1 MILAKVPNFTPEC
14 LWIVGF
20 VYVGHSGATTNYSR
34 REAFASIQQALDRV
48 VPFDNNHPVLI
59 FGDWNTDPQRLQRIV
74 HSWGHGLTVMQ
85 FSGSQIT
92 RLSTVHGRRHSS
104 IDHFVCNAPAR
115 ALLTSPRVDRQTA
128 VADHFVICTSIRAET
143 QGQPPVPRAPIISR
157 HHCLKATDRIATS
170 NYWDVLVDGATDDT
184 DTDTDIHQLTS
195 QFLESANAVAD
206 NLSLRLSPPA
216 TRSNRRLLSGATKRA
231 ILASNTARQAF
242 IAAATHTNPDP
253 VQCNTLR
260 DEWSRLKAAATQ
272 LERADGRKQ
281 WVKHADDLD
290 RAVSDGR
297 TDLVFAAARAMSGNS
312 SRSAAV
318 TPLYN
323 SNGIVQYDPTSILRV
338 MQCHYG
344 SLAADTTGHSLDLQY
359 WHDRQPIQV
368 SRDTPL
374 IRNSDILDQD
384 FSWNQIAATLL
395 QMSPR
400 KAPGDDGITTAFYQ
414 AALYMPA
421 NTQEGVPPTPF
432 ARALLRVCGQVFAS
446 ATIPRAWLCASI
458 VSIDKKDGDPLNPGD
473 KRGIALINVGLKL
486 VCKVLQMRIER
497 FVETNNLL
505 SYEQAGFRKRKEC
518 VGQVVSL
525 VDIIQRRQNAGLNTH
540 VLFIDIRKAFDTVPV
555 GALLW
560 KLQNMGFPRRTL
572 AFLKALY
579 TSSSA
584 RARAGSLLSD
594 PFPVQRGVRQGCPL
608 SGLLFNLFINDILDG
623 VAPITVPGLPRD
635 TNPIR
640 GLMYAD
646 DVAVFADSEQSL
658 LAASTAVERWAN
670 QWEMQFGVAK
680 CGIISFTGHL
690 APRLDN
696 PLDIRLHGQLVSRV
710 ESYKYLGVLIDS
722 KLDHSAWLKQK
733 RSALEHTI
741 SALHPVL
748 ANHQLTVN
756 YRSRIF
762 SAVVMGKAYYGLE
775 LVGGNKS
782 HLAPLQTTINKGI
795 RLFTGARLSTAIGP
809 LLVETGIGSLLTR
822 SLVSRGQLVRSQR
835 WFWSRRTKQLYRNR
849 YWLTPQVR
857 PKTVKQRHSF
867 ALMETLQTCGDSASL
882 QKYVTRQLLDTS
894 GFFKDP
900 SFDQSRAHGTRYLML
915 ARMDALWT
923 ARKAIQIGIL
933 VDTHP
938 FSVDHCILCDQQLL
952 STSIAHLVVEC
963 KQVTGHRIQSGL
975 VPAIQKSR
983 LRLLGRALDPGVENV
998 YTWLRG
1004 GVLNGEAD
1012 LDQRWLDGTVEHE
1025 SMGTRHDNR
1034 ALAARL
1040 ADFLQFIQ
1048 KKTTNYSRREA
1059 FASIRQ
1065 ALDRVVPFDNNH
1077 PVLIFGDW
1085 NTDPQRLQRIVHSW
1099 GHGLTV
1105 MQFSGSQITRLS
1117 TVHGRRHSS
1126 IDHFVCNAPARALLT
1141 SPPTDRI
1148 ATSNYWDVLAD
1159 GATDDT
1165 DTDTNIHQLTS
1176 QFLESANAVADNLSL
1191 RLSPPATRFNRRLLS
1206 GATKRAILASNTARQ
1221 AFIAVATHTNP
1232 DPVHCSTL
1240 RDEWSRLKA
1249 TATQLERVDGRKQW
1263 VKHADNLDRA
1273 VSDGRTD
1280 LVFAAARAMSGNSS
1294 RSAAVTPLYTSDGI
1308 VQYDPT
1314 SILRVMQGHYGS
1326 LAADTTGHSLDLQYW
1341 HDRQPIQASPNTP
1354 TIRNSEILDQDFSWN
1369 QIAAALLQMSP
1380 RKAPGDDGIT
1390 TAFYQ
1395 AALYMPANTQEG
1407 VPPTPF
1413 ARALLRVCG
1422 QVFAS
1427 ATIPRAWLCASIVS
1441 IDKKDGDPLN
1451 PGDKRGI
1458 ALINVGLKLV
1468 CKVLQMRI
1476 ERFVETKN
1484 LLSYEQAGFRKRKE
1498 CVGQVV
1504 SLVDIIQRRQNA
1516 GLNTH
1521 VLFIDI
1527 RKAFDTVPVGALLWK
1542 LQNMGFPRRT
1552 LAFLKALYTS
1562 SSARARAGSLLSD
1575 PFPVQ
1580 RGVRQGCPLSGLLF
1594 NLFINDIL
1602 DGVAP
1607 ITVPGLPRD
1616 TNPIRGLMYADDVAV
1631 FADSEQSLLAAST
1644 AVEQWANQWE
1654 MQFGVAKCGIISFT
1668 GHLAPRLDNP
1678 LDIRLH
1684 GQLVSR
1690 VESYKYLGVLIDSKL
1705 DHSAWLKQKRS
1716 ALEHTISA
1724 LHPVLANHQLT
1735 VNYRSRIFSAVV
1747 MGKAYYGLEL
1757 VGGNKSHLAPLQT
1770 TINKGIRLFTG
1781 ARLSTAIGP
1790 LLVETGID
1798 SLLTRSLVSRVRLLE
1813 RSVTKRTPINAIC
1826 SGTDN
1831 DVFTLNVQGQLVRSQ
1846 RWFLVS
1852 SDQTAVQEQI
1862 LADTTSQTK
1871 DSQATTLVCIDG
1883 NSTNM
1888 WGLCIAPKLIHC
1900 ILCNR
1905 QLLSTSIAHLV
1916 VECEQVTG
1924 HRIQSGLVPAIQK
1937 SRLRLL
1943 GRALDP
1949 GVENVY
1955 TWLRGEVLNG
1965 EADLDQRWLDGTVEH
1980 ESMGTRHDN
1989 RALAARLADFLQ
2001 VAYRQY
2007 QSILWKY
2014 HRDRLVE
2021 VG

>member
-1 MILAKVPNFTPEC
+1 MANSDISVSSVDHRQEPSPSTTFSIYGLAAVSISYLRSILAPILGHQMEHVSKIDRRTTKHGARFRITVPEDRQRNIIQRLERQSKQTHRRIRQNYRRRRPDQPRPTAPPLPLSRQILAVNVANISNKRPAIRHIVRNTRLWAISETCITSSKFRFTVPGFDVIQHPATGPGRRGIALGIPSCFGGHEHGSAVGTMILAKVPNFTPEC
-14 LWIVGF
+14 LWIVGS

-34 REAFASIQQALDRV
+34 REAFASIRQALDRV

-128 VADHFVICTSIRAET
+128 VADHFVIRTSIRAEA
-143 QGQPPVPRAPIISR
+143 QGQPPVPRAPTISR
-157 HHCLKATDRIATS
+157 HHCLEATDRIATS
-170 NYWDVLVDGATDDT
+170 NYWDVLADGASDDT
-184 DTDTDIHQLTS
+184 DTDTDIHQLTF

-242 IAAATHTNPDP
+242 IAAATTNRNPDP

-281 WVKHADDLD
+281 WVKHADNLD

-297 TDLVFAAARAMSGNS
+297 TDLVFSAARAMSGNS
-312 SRSAAV
+312 FRSAAV

-323 SNGIVQYDPTSILRV
+323 FRWHT
-338 MQCHYG
+338 
-344 SLAADTTGHSLDLQY
+344 DTTGHSLDLQY

-368 SRDTPL
+368 SRDTPP
-374 IRNSDILDQD
+374 IRNSDILDHD
-384 FSWNQIAATLL
+384 FSWNQIAAALL

-505 SYEQAGFRKRKEC
+505 SYEQAGFRKREEC

-584 RARAGSLLSD
+584 RARAGSLLSN

-608 SGLLFNLFINDILDG
+608 SGLLFNLFINNILDG
-623 VAPITVPGLPRD
+623 VAPITVPGLSRD

-658 LAASTAVERWAN
+658 LAASTAIEQWAN
-670 QWEMQFGVAK
+670 RWEMQFGVAK

-722 KLDHSAWLKQK
+722 NLDHSAWLKKK

-809 LLVETGIGSLLTR
+809 LLVENWNWVTSHSLIGFTNNDVFTLN
-822 SLVSRGQLVRSQR
+822 VQGQLVRSQR

-867 ALMETLQTCGDSASL
+867 ALMETLRTCGDSASL

-938 FSVDHCILCDQQLL
+938 FSVDRCILCDQQLL

-963 KQVTGHRIQSGL
+963 EQVTGHRIQSGL

-1040 ADFLQFIQ
+1040 ADFLQ
-1048 KKTTNYSRREA
+1048 
-1059 FASIRQ
+1059 
-1065 ALDRVVPFDNNH
+1065 
-1077 PVLIFGDW
+1077 
-1085 NTDPQRLQRIVHSW
+1085 
-1099 GHGLTV
+1099 
-1105 MQFSGSQITRLS
+1105 
-1117 TVHGRRHSS
+1117 
-1126 IDHFVCNAPARALLT
+1126 
-1141 SPPTDRI
+1141 
-1148 ATSNYWDVLAD
+1148 
-1159 GATDDT
+1159 
-1165 DTDTNIHQLTS
+1165 
-1176 QFLESANAVADNLSL
+1176 
-1191 RLSPPATRFNRRLLS
+1191 
-1206 GATKRAILASNTARQ
+1206 
-1221 AFIAVATHTNP
+1221 
-1232 DPVHCSTL
+1232 
-1240 RDEWSRLKA
+1240 
-1249 TATQLERVDGRKQW
+1249 
-1263 VKHADNLDRA
+1263 
-1273 VSDGRTD
+1273 
-1280 LVFAAARAMSGNSS
+1280 
-1294 RSAAVTPLYTSDGI
+1294 
-1308 VQYDPT
+1308 
-1314 SILRVMQGHYGS
+1314 
-1326 LAADTTGHSLDLQYW
+1326 
-1341 HDRQPIQASPNTP
+1341 
-1354 TIRNSEILDQDFSWN
+1354 
-1369 QIAAALLQMSP
+1369 
-1380 RKAPGDDGIT
+1380 
-1390 TAFYQ
+1390 
-1395 AALYMPANTQEG
+1395 
-1407 VPPTPF
+1407 
-1413 ARALLRVCG
+1413 
-1422 QVFAS
+1422 
-1427 ATIPRAWLCASIVS
+1427 
-1441 IDKKDGDPLN
+1441 
-1451 PGDKRGI
+1451 
-1458 ALINVGLKLV
+1458 
-1468 CKVLQMRI
+1468 
-1476 ERFVETKN
+1476 
-1484 LLSYEQAGFRKRKE
+1484 
-1498 CVGQVV
+1498 
-1504 SLVDIIQRRQNA
+1504 
-1516 GLNTH
+1516 
-1521 VLFIDI
+1521 
-1527 RKAFDTVPVGALLWK
+1527 
-1542 LQNMGFPRRT
+1542 
-1552 LAFLKALYTS
+1552 
-1562 SSARARAGSLLSD
+1562 
-1575 PFPVQ
+1575 
-1580 RGVRQGCPLSGLLF
+1580 
-1594 NLFINDIL
+1594 
-1602 DGVAP
+1602 
-1607 ITVPGLPRD
+1607 
-1616 TNPIRGLMYADDVAV
+1616 
-1631 FADSEQSLLAAST
+1631 
-1644 AVEQWANQWE
+1644 
-1654 MQFGVAKCGIISFT
+1654 
-1668 GHLAPRLDNP
+1668 
-1678 LDIRLH
+1678 
-1684 GQLVSR
+1684 
-1690 VESYKYLGVLIDSKL
+1690 
-1705 DHSAWLKQKRS
+1705 
-1716 ALEHTISA
+1716 
-1724 LHPVLANHQLT
+1724 
-1735 VNYRSRIFSAVV
+1735 
-1747 MGKAYYGLEL
+1747 
-1757 VGGNKSHLAPLQT
+1757 
-1770 TINKGIRLFTG
+1770 
-1781 ARLSTAIGP
+1781 
-1790 LLVETGID
+1790 
-1798 SLLTRSLVSRVRLLE
+1798 
-1813 RSVTKRTPINAIC
+1813 
-1826 SGTDN
+1826 
-1831 DVFTLNVQGQLVRSQ
+1831 
-1846 RWFLVS
+1846 
-1852 SDQTAVQEQI
+1852 
-1862 LADTTSQTK
+1862 
-1871 DSQATTLVCIDG
+1871 
-1883 NSTNM
+1883 
-1888 WGLCIAPKLIHC
+1888 
-1900 ILCNR
+1900 
-1905 QLLSTSIAHLV
+1905 
-1916 VECEQVTG
+1916 
-1924 HRIQSGLVPAIQK
+1924 
-1937 SRLRLL
+1937 
-1943 GRALDP
+1943 
-1949 GVENVY
+1949 
-1955 TWLRGEVLNG
+1955 
-1965 EADLDQRWLDGTVEH
+1965 
-1980 ESMGTRHDN
+1980 
-1989 RALAARLADFLQ
+1989 

-2007 QSILWKY
+2007 QSTLWKY

>member
-1 MILAKVPNFTPEC
+1 MANSDISVSSVDHRQEPSPSTTFSIYGLAAVSITYLRSILAPILGHQMEHVSKIDRRTTKHGARFRITVPEDRQHNIIQRLERQSKQTHWRIRQNYRHRRPDQPRPTAPPPPLSRQILAVNVANISNKRPAIRHIVRNTRLWAISETCITSSKFRFTVP
-14 LWIVGF
+14 GF
-20 VYVGHSGATTNYSR
+20 DVIQHPATGPGRRGIALGIPSCFGGHEHGHSGATTNYSR
-34 REAFASIQQALDRV
+34 REAFASIRQSLDRV

-59 FGDWNTDPQRLQRIV
+59 FGDWNTNPQRLQRIV

-128 VADHFVICTSIRAET
+128 VADHFVIRTSIRAEA

-157 HHCLKATDRIATS
+157 HHCLEATDRIATS
-170 NYWDVLVDGATDDT
+170 NYWDVLADGASDDT
-184 DTDTDIHQLTS
+184 DTDTDVHQLTY

-206 NLSLRLSPPA
+206 QLSLRLSPPA
-216 TRSNRRLLSGATKRA
+216 TRFNRRLISGTTKRA
-231 ILASNTARQAF
+231 ILTSNTARQAF
-242 IAAATHTNPDP
+242 ISAATNRNPDP

-272 LERADGRKQ
+272 LERVDGRKQ
-281 WVKHADDLD
+281 WVKHADNLD

-323 SNGIVQYDPTSILRV
+323 SDGIVQYDPTSILRV
-338 MQCHYG
+338 MQGHYG

-359 WHDRQPIQV
+359 WHDRQPIQA
-368 SRDTPL
+368 SPNTPP

-384 FSWNQIAATLL
+384 FSWNQIAAALL

-505 SYEQAGFRKRKEC
+505 SYEQAGFRKREEC

-594 PFPVQRGVRQGCPL
+594 SFPVQRGVRQGCPL

-623 VAPITVPGLPRD
+623 VAPITVPGLSRD
-635 TNPIR
+635 TTPIR

-658 LAASTAVERWAN
+658 LAASTAIEQWAN
-670 QWEMQFGVAK
+670 RWEMQFGVAK

-690 APRLDN
+690 APRLDS

-822 SLVSRGQLVRSQR
+822 SLVSRVRLLERSVTKRTPINAICSGTDNDVFTLNVQGQLVRSQR

-867 ALMETLQTCGDSASL
+867 ALMETLRTCGDSASL
-882 QKYVTRQLLDTS
+882 QKYVTRQFLDTS

-938 FSVDHCILCDQQLL
+938 FSVDRCILCDQ
-952 STSIAHLVVEC
+952 
-963 KQVTGHRIQSGL
+963 
-975 VPAIQKSR
+975 
-983 LRLLGRALDPGVENV
+983 
-998 YTWLRG
+998 
-1004 GVLNGEAD
+1004 
-1012 LDQRWLDGTVEHE
+1012 
-1025 SMGTRHDNR
+1025 
-1034 ALAARL
+1034 
-1040 ADFLQFIQ
+1040 
-1048 KKTTNYSRREA
+1048 
-1059 FASIRQ
+1059 
-1065 ALDRVVPFDNNH
+1065 
-1077 PVLIFGDW
+1077 
-1085 NTDPQRLQRIVHSW
+1085 
-1099 GHGLTV
+1099 
-1105 MQFSGSQITRLS
+1105 
-1117 TVHGRRHSS
+1117 
-1126 IDHFVCNAPARALLT
+1126 
-1141 SPPTDRI
+1141 
-1148 ATSNYWDVLAD
+1148 
-1159 GATDDT
+1159 
-1165 DTDTNIHQLTS
+1165 
-1176 QFLESANAVADNLSL
+1176 
-1191 RLSPPATRFNRRLLS
+1191 
-1206 GATKRAILASNTARQ
+1206 
-1221 AFIAVATHTNP
+1221 
-1232 DPVHCSTL
+1232 
-1240 RDEWSRLKA
+1240 
-1249 TATQLERVDGRKQW
+1249 
-1263 VKHADNLDRA
+1263 
-1273 VSDGRTD
+1273 
-1280 LVFAAARAMSGNSS
+1280 
-1294 RSAAVTPLYTSDGI
+1294 
-1308 VQYDPT
+1308 
-1314 SILRVMQGHYGS
+1314 
-1326 LAADTTGHSLDLQYW
+1326 
-1341 HDRQPIQASPNTP
+1341 
-1354 TIRNSEILDQDFSWN
+1354 
-1369 QIAAALLQMSP
+1369 
-1380 RKAPGDDGIT
+1380 
-1390 TAFYQ
+1390 
-1395 AALYMPANTQEG
+1395 
-1407 VPPTPF
+1407 
-1413 ARALLRVCG
+1413 
-1422 QVFAS
+1422 
-1427 ATIPRAWLCASIVS
+1427 
-1441 IDKKDGDPLN
+1441 
-1451 PGDKRGI
+1451 
-1458 ALINVGLKLV
+1458 
-1468 CKVLQMRI
+1468 
-1476 ERFVETKN
+1476 
-1484 LLSYEQAGFRKRKE
+1484 
-1498 CVGQVV
+1498 
-1504 SLVDIIQRRQNA
+1504 
-1516 GLNTH
+1516 
-1521 VLFIDI
+1521 
-1527 RKAFDTVPVGALLWK
+1527 
-1542 LQNMGFPRRT
+1542 
-1552 LAFLKALYTS
+1552 
-1562 SSARARAGSLLSD
+1562 
-1575 PFPVQ
+1575 
-1580 RGVRQGCPLSGLLF
+1580 
-1594 NLFINDIL
+1594 
-1602 DGVAP
+1602 
-1607 ITVPGLPRD
+1607 
-1616 TNPIRGLMYADDVAV
+1616 
-1631 FADSEQSLLAAST
+1631 
-1644 AVEQWANQWE
+1644 
-1654 MQFGVAKCGIISFT
+1654 
-1668 GHLAPRLDNP
+1668 
-1678 LDIRLH
+1678 
-1684 GQLVSR
+1684 
-1690 VESYKYLGVLIDSKL
+1690 
-1705 DHSAWLKQKRS
+1705 
-1716 ALEHTISA
+1716 
-1724 LHPVLANHQLT
+1724 
-1735 VNYRSRIFSAVV
+1735 
-1747 MGKAYYGLEL
+1747 
-1757 VGGNKSHLAPLQT
+1757 
-1770 TINKGIRLFTG
+1770 
-1781 ARLSTAIGP
+1781 
-1790 LLVETGID
+1790 
-1798 SLLTRSLVSRVRLLE
+1798 
-1813 RSVTKRTPINAIC
+1813 
-1826 SGTDN
+1826 
-1831 DVFTLNVQGQLVRSQ
+1831 
-1846 RWFLVS
+1846 
-1852 SDQTAVQEQI
+1852 
-1862 LADTTSQTK
+1862 
-1871 DSQATTLVCIDG
+1871 
-1883 NSTNM
+1883 
-1888 WGLCIAPKLIHC
+1888 
-1900 ILCNR
+1900 

-1924 HRIQSGLVPAIQK
+1924 HRIQSGTSTSNSEITTQIAGSRTRSGCGECIYLAPRWSLKWRSRSGPTLV
-1937 SRLRLL
+1937 
-1943 GRALDP
+1943 GRDCGA
-1949 GVENVY
+1949 
-1955 TWLRGEVLNG
+1955 
-1965 EADLDQRWLDGTVEH
+1965 
-1980 ESMGTRHDN
+1980 
-1989 RALAARLADFLQ
+1989 
-2001 VAYRQY
+2001 
-2007 QSILWKY
+2007 
-2014 HRDRLVE
+2014 
-2021 VG
+2021 

>member
-1 MILAKVPNFTPEC
+1 MANSDISVPSVDHRQEPSLSPSTTFSIYGLAAVSITYLRSILAPILGHQMEHVSKIDRRTTKHGARFRITVPEDRQRNIIQRLERQSKQTHWRIRQNYRHRRPDQPRPTAPPPPLSRQILAVNVANISNKSPAIRHIVRNTRLWAISETCITSSKFRFTVPGFDVIQHPATGPGRRGIALGIPSCFGGHEHGSAVGTMILAKVPNFTPEC
-14 LWIVGF
+14 LWIVGS

-34 REAFASIQQALDRV
+34 REAFSSIRQALDRV

-92 RLSTVHGRRHSS
+92 RLSTVRGRRHSS
-104 IDHFVCNAPAR
+104 IDHFVCNASAR

-128 VADHFVICTSIRAET
+128 VADHFVIRTSIRAEA
-143 QGQPPVPRAPIISR
+143 QGQPPAPRAPTISR
-157 HHCLKATDRIATS
+157 HHCLEATDRIATS
-170 NYWDVLVDGATDDT
+170 NYWDVLADGAADNT

-216 TRSNRRLLSGATKRA
+216 TRSNHRLLSGATKRA

-242 IAAATHTNPDP
+242 IAAATHTNLDP
-253 VQCNTLR
+253 VHCNTFR

-272 LERADGRKQ
+272 LKRADGRKQ
-281 WVKHADDLD
+281 WVKHADNLD
-290 RAVSDGR
+290 HAVSDGR

-323 SNGIVQYDPTSILRV
+323 SDGIVQYDPTSILRV
-338 MQCHYG
+338 MQGHYG

-359 WHDRQPIQV
+359 WHDRQPIQI
-368 SRDTPL
+368 SRDTPS

-384 FSWNQIAATLL
+384 FSWNQIAAALL

-458 VSIDKKDGDPLNPGD
+458 VSIDKKDGDPLNPGN

-505 SYEQAGFRKRKEC
+505 SYEQAGFRKREEC

-658 LAASTAVERWAN
+658 LATSTAVEQWAN

-680 CGIISFTGHL
+680 CGIISFTGHLAPRLDNPLEIRLHGQLVSRVESYKYLGVLIDSKLDHSAWLKQKWSALEHTISALHPVLANHQLTVNYRSRIFSAVVMGKAYYGIELVGGNKSHLAPLQTTINKGIRLFTGARLSTAIGPLLVETGIGSLLTRSLVSRVRLLERSVTKRTPINAICSGTDNDVFTLNVQGRLVRSQRWFWSRRTKQLYRNRYWLTPQVRPKTVKQRHSFALMETLQTCGDSASLQKYVTRQLLDTSGFFKDPTRKAIQIGILVDTHPFSVDRCILCEQQLLSTSIAHLVVECEQVTGHRIQSGLVPAIQKSRLRLLGRALDPGVENVYTWLRGGVLNGEADLNQRWLDGTVEHESMGTRHDNRALAARLADFLQCGIISFTGHL

-762 SAVVMGKAYYGLE
+762 SAVVMDKAYYGLE

-822 SLVSRGQLVRSQR
+822 SLVSRVRLLERSVTKKTPINAICSGTDNDVFTLNVQGQLVRSQR

-963 KQVTGHRIQSGL
+963 EQVTGHRIQSGL

-1012 LDQRWLDGTVEHE
+1012 
-1025 SMGTRHDNR
+1025 
-1034 ALAARL
+1034 
-1040 ADFLQFIQ
+1040 
-1048 KKTTNYSRREA
+1048 
-1059 FASIRQ
+1059 
-1065 ALDRVVPFDNNH
+1065 P
-1077 PVLIFGDW
+1077 
-1085 NTDPQRLQRIVHSW
+1085 
-1099 GHGLTV
+1099 
-1105 MQFSGSQITRLS
+1105 
-1117 TVHGRRHSS
+1117 
-1126 IDHFVCNAPARALLT
+1126 
-1141 SPPTDRI
+1141 
-1148 ATSNYWDVLAD
+1148 
-1159 GATDDT
+1159 
-1165 DTDTNIHQLTS
+1165 
-1176 QFLESANAVADNLSL
+1176 
-1191 RLSPPATRFNRRLLS
+1191 
-1206 GATKRAILASNTARQ
+1206 
-1221 AFIAVATHTNP
+1221 
-1232 DPVHCSTL
+1232 
-1240 RDEWSRLKA
+1240 
-1249 TATQLERVDGRKQW
+1249 
-1263 VKHADNLDRA
+1263 
-1273 VSDGRTD
+1273 
-1280 LVFAAARAMSGNSS
+1280 
-1294 RSAAVTPLYTSDGI
+1294 
-1308 VQYDPT
+1308 
-1314 SILRVMQGHYGS
+1314 
-1326 LAADTTGHSLDLQYW
+1326 
-1341 HDRQPIQASPNTP
+1341 
-1354 TIRNSEILDQDFSWN
+1354 
-1369 QIAAALLQMSP
+1369 
-1380 RKAPGDDGIT
+1380 
-1390 TAFYQ
+1390 
-1395 AALYMPANTQEG
+1395 
-1407 VPPTPF
+1407 
-1413 ARALLRVCG
+1413 
-1422 QVFAS
+1422 
-1427 ATIPRAWLCASIVS
+1427 
-1441 IDKKDGDPLN
+1441 
-1451 PGDKRGI
+1451 
-1458 ALINVGLKLV
+1458 
-1468 CKVLQMRI
+1468 
-1476 ERFVETKN
+1476 
-1484 LLSYEQAGFRKRKE
+1484 
-1498 CVGQVV
+1498 
-1504 SLVDIIQRRQNA
+1504 
-1516 GLNTH
+1516 
-1521 VLFIDI
+1521 
-1527 RKAFDTVPVGALLWK
+1527 
-1542 LQNMGFPRRT
+1542 
-1552 LAFLKALYTS
+1552 
-1562 SSARARAGSLLSD
+1562 
-1575 PFPVQ
+1575 
-1580 RGVRQGCPLSGLLF
+1580 
-1594 NLFINDIL
+1594 
-1602 DGVAP
+1602 
-1607 ITVPGLPRD
+1607 
-1616 TNPIRGLMYADDVAV
+1616 
-1631 FADSEQSLLAAST
+1631 
-1644 AVEQWANQWE
+1644 
-1654 MQFGVAKCGIISFT
+1654 
-1668 GHLAPRLDNP
+1668 
-1678 LDIRLH
+1678 
-1684 GQLVSR
+1684 
-1690 VESYKYLGVLIDSKL
+1690 
-1705 DHSAWLKQKRS
+1705 
-1716 ALEHTISA
+1716 
-1724 LHPVLANHQLT
+1724 
-1735 VNYRSRIFSAVV
+1735 
-1747 MGKAYYGLEL
+1747 
-1757 VGGNKSHLAPLQT
+1757 
-1770 TINKGIRLFTG
+1770 
-1781 ARLSTAIGP
+1781 
-1790 LLVETGID
+1790 
-1798 SLLTRSLVSRVRLLE
+1798 
-1813 RSVTKRTPINAIC
+1813 
-1826 SGTDN
+1826 
-1831 DVFTLNVQGQLVRSQ
+1831 
-1846 RWFLVS
+1846 
-1852 SDQTAVQEQI
+1852 
-1862 LADTTSQTK
+1862 
-1871 DSQATTLVCIDG
+1871 
-1883 NSTNM
+1883 
-1888 WGLCIAPKLIHC
+1888 
-1900 ILCNR
+1900 
-1905 QLLSTSIAHLV
+1905 
-1916 VECEQVTG
+1916 
-1924 HRIQSGLVPAIQK
+1924 
-1937 SRLRLL
+1937 
-1943 GRALDP
+1943 
-1949 GVENVY
+1949 
-1955 TWLRGEVLNG
+1955 
-1965 EADLDQRWLDGTVEH
+1965 DQRWLDGTVEH

-2007 QSILWKY
+2007 QSTLWKY
-2014 HRDRLVE
+2014 HRDRIVE

>member
-1 MILAKVPNFTPEC
+1 MANSDISVSSVDHRQEPSTSTTFSIYGLAAVSITYLRSILAPILGHQMEHVSKIDRRTTKHGARFRITVPEDRQRNIIQRLERQSKQTHWRIRQNYRHRRPDQPRPTAPPPPLSRQILAVNVANISNKRPAIRHIVRNTRLWAISETCITSSKFRFTVPGFDVIQHPATGPGRRGIALGIPSCFGGHEHGSAVGTMILAKVPNFTPEC
-14 LWIVGF
+14 LWIVGS

-34 REAFASIQQALDRV
+34 RQAFASIRQALDRV

-74 HSWGHGLTVMQ
+74 HSWGH
-85 FSGSQIT
+85 
-92 RLSTVHGRRHSS
+92 
-104 IDHFVCNAPAR
+104 AR

-128 VADHFVICTSIRAET
+128 VADHFVIRTSIRAEA
-143 QGQPPVPRAPIISR
+143 QGQPPAPRAPTISR
-157 HHCLKATDRIATS
+157 HHCLEATDRIATS
-170 NYWDVLVDGATDDT
+170 NYWDVLADGASDDT
-184 DTDTDIHQLTS
+184 DTDTDIHQLTF

-206 NLSLRLSPPA
+206 QLSLRLSPPA
-216 TRSNRRLLSGATKRA
+216 TRSNRRLLSGTTKRA

-242 IAAATHTNPDP
+242 ISAATNRNPDP

-272 LERADGRKQ
+272 LERVDGRKQ
-281 WVKHADDLD
+281 WAKHADNLD

-323 SNGIVQYDPTSILRV
+323 SDGSSTVRPNIDHA
-338 MQCHYG
+338 CH
-344 SLAADTTGHSLDLQY
+344 A
-359 WHDRQPIQV
+359 
-368 SRDTPL
+368 
-374 IRNSDILDQD
+374 RNSDILDQD
-384 FSWNQIAATLL
+384 FSWNQIAAALL

-505 SYEQAGFRKRKEC
+505 SYEQAGFRKREEC

-584 RARAGSLLSD
+584 RARAGSLLS
-594 PFPVQRGVRQGCPL
+594 G
-608 SGLLFNLFINDILDG
+608 
-623 VAPITVPGLPRD
+623 PIPIPGLSRD
-635 TNPIR
+635 TDPIR

-658 LAASTAVERWAN
+658 LAASTAIEQWAI

-690 APRLDN
+690 VSRLDN

-733 RSALEHTI
+733 RFALEHTI

-822 SLVSRGQLVRSQR
+822 SLVSRVRLLERSVTKKTPINAICSGTDNDVFTLNVQGQLVRSQR

-867 ALMETLQTCGDSASL
+867 ALMETLRTCGDSASL
-882 QKYVTRQLLDTS
+882 QKYVTRQFLDTS
-894 GFFKDP
+894 RFFKDP

-938 FSVDHCILCDQQLL
+938 FSVDHCILCNQQLL

-963 KQVTGHRIQSGL
+963 EQVTGHRIQSGL

-1040 ADFLQFIQ
+1040 ADFLQ
-1048 KKTTNYSRREA
+1048 
-1059 FASIRQ
+1059 
-1065 ALDRVVPFDNNH
+1065 
-1077 PVLIFGDW
+1077 
-1085 NTDPQRLQRIVHSW
+1085 
-1099 GHGLTV
+1099 
-1105 MQFSGSQITRLS
+1105 
-1117 TVHGRRHSS
+1117 
-1126 IDHFVCNAPARALLT
+1126 
-1141 SPPTDRI
+1141 
-1148 ATSNYWDVLAD
+1148 
-1159 GATDDT
+1159 
-1165 DTDTNIHQLTS
+1165 
-1176 QFLESANAVADNLSL
+1176 
-1191 RLSPPATRFNRRLLS
+1191 
-1206 GATKRAILASNTARQ
+1206 
-1221 AFIAVATHTNP
+1221 
-1232 DPVHCSTL
+1232 
-1240 RDEWSRLKA
+1240 
-1249 TATQLERVDGRKQW
+1249 
-1263 VKHADNLDRA
+1263 
-1273 VSDGRTD
+1273 
-1280 LVFAAARAMSGNSS
+1280 
-1294 RSAAVTPLYTSDGI
+1294 
-1308 VQYDPT
+1308 
-1314 SILRVMQGHYGS
+1314 
-1326 LAADTTGHSLDLQYW
+1326 
-1341 HDRQPIQASPNTP
+1341 
-1354 TIRNSEILDQDFSWN
+1354 
-1369 QIAAALLQMSP
+1369 
-1380 RKAPGDDGIT
+1380 
-1390 TAFYQ
+1390 
-1395 AALYMPANTQEG
+1395 
-1407 VPPTPF
+1407 
-1413 ARALLRVCG
+1413 
-1422 QVFAS
+1422 
-1427 ATIPRAWLCASIVS
+1427 
-1441 IDKKDGDPLN
+1441 
-1451 PGDKRGI
+1451 
-1458 ALINVGLKLV
+1458 
-1468 CKVLQMRI
+1468 
-1476 ERFVETKN
+1476 
-1484 LLSYEQAGFRKRKE
+1484 
-1498 CVGQVV
+1498 
-1504 SLVDIIQRRQNA
+1504 
-1516 GLNTH
+1516 
-1521 VLFIDI
+1521 
-1527 RKAFDTVPVGALLWK
+1527 
-1542 LQNMGFPRRT
+1542 
-1552 LAFLKALYTS
+1552 
-1562 SSARARAGSLLSD
+1562 
-1575 PFPVQ
+1575 
-1580 RGVRQGCPLSGLLF
+1580 
-1594 NLFINDIL
+1594 
-1602 DGVAP
+1602 
-1607 ITVPGLPRD
+1607 
-1616 TNPIRGLMYADDVAV
+1616 
-1631 FADSEQSLLAAST
+1631 
-1644 AVEQWANQWE
+1644 
-1654 MQFGVAKCGIISFT
+1654 
-1668 GHLAPRLDNP
+1668 
-1678 LDIRLH
+1678 
-1684 GQLVSR
+1684 
-1690 VESYKYLGVLIDSKL
+1690 
-1705 DHSAWLKQKRS
+1705 
-1716 ALEHTISA
+1716 
-1724 LHPVLANHQLT
+1724 
-1735 VNYRSRIFSAVV
+1735 
-1747 MGKAYYGLEL
+1747 
-1757 VGGNKSHLAPLQT
+1757 
-1770 TINKGIRLFTG
+1770 
-1781 ARLSTAIGP
+1781 
-1790 LLVETGID
+1790 
-1798 SLLTRSLVSRVRLLE
+1798 
-1813 RSVTKRTPINAIC
+1813 
-1826 SGTDN
+1826 
-1831 DVFTLNVQGQLVRSQ
+1831 
-1846 RWFLVS
+1846 
-1852 SDQTAVQEQI
+1852 
-1862 LADTTSQTK
+1862 
-1871 DSQATTLVCIDG
+1871 
-1883 NSTNM
+1883 
-1888 WGLCIAPKLIHC
+1888 
-1900 ILCNR
+1900 
-1905 QLLSTSIAHLV
+1905 
-1916 VECEQVTG
+1916 
-1924 HRIQSGLVPAIQK
+1924 
-1937 SRLRLL
+1937 
-1943 GRALDP
+1943 
-1949 GVENVY
+1949 
-1955 TWLRGEVLNG
+1955 
-1965 EADLDQRWLDGTVEH
+1965 
-1980 ESMGTRHDN
+1980 
-1989 RALAARLADFLQ
+1989 

-2007 QSILWKY
+2007 QSTLWKY

>member
-1 MILAKVPNFTPEC
+1 MANSDISVPSVDHRQEPSTSTTFSIYGLAAVSITYLRSILAPILGHQMEHVSKIDRRTTKHGARFRITVPEDRQRNIIQRLERQSKQTHWRIRQNYRHRRPDQPRPTAPPPPLSRQILAVNVANISNKRPAIRHIVRNTR
-14 LWIVGF
+14 LWAISETCITSSKFPLHCPWIRCHPASSHGTWTQRNRPRTF
-20 VYVGHSGATTNYSR
+20 WEPPPTTVAER
-34 REAFASIQQALDRV
+34 RFASIRQALDRV

-128 VADHFVICTSIRAET
+128 VADHFVIRTSIRAEA
-143 QGQPPVPRAPIISR
+143 QGQPPAPRAPTISR
-157 HHCLKATDRIATS
+157 HHCLEATDRIATS
-170 NYWDVLVDGATDDT
+170 NYWDVLADGATDDT

-216 TRSNRRLLSGATKRA
+216 TRSNRRLLSGTTKRA

-272 LERADGRKQ
+272 LERVDGRKQ
-281 WVKHADDLD
+281 WVKHADNLD

-323 SNGIVQYDPTSILRV
+323 SDGIVQYDPTSILRV
-338 MQCHYG
+338 MQAYS
-344 SLAADTTGHSLDLQY
+344 SLSN
-359 WHDRQPIQV
+359 
-368 SRDTPL
+368 TPT

-384 FSWNQIAATLL
+384 FSWNQIAAALL

-505 SYEQAGFRKRKEC
+505 SYEQAGFRKREEH
-518 VGQVVSL
+518 S
-525 VDIIQRRQNAGLNTH
+525 IQS
-540 VLFIDIRKAFDTVPV
+540 PV

-658 LAASTAVERWAN
+658 LAASTAIEQWAN

-822 SLVSRGQLVRSQR
+822 SLVSRVRLLERSVTKRTPINAICSGTDNDVFTLNVQGQLVRSQR

-867 ALMETLQTCGDSASL
+867 ALMETLRTCGDSASL

-963 KQVTGHRIQSGL
+963 EQVTGHRIQSGL

-1040 ADFLQFIQ
+1040 ADFLQ
-1048 KKTTNYSRREA
+1048 
-1059 FASIRQ
+1059 
-1065 ALDRVVPFDNNH
+1065 
-1077 PVLIFGDW
+1077 
-1085 NTDPQRLQRIVHSW
+1085 
-1099 GHGLTV
+1099 
-1105 MQFSGSQITRLS
+1105 
-1117 TVHGRRHSS
+1117 
-1126 IDHFVCNAPARALLT
+1126 
-1141 SPPTDRI
+1141 
-1148 ATSNYWDVLAD
+1148 
-1159 GATDDT
+1159 
-1165 DTDTNIHQLTS
+1165 
-1176 QFLESANAVADNLSL
+1176 
-1191 RLSPPATRFNRRLLS
+1191 
-1206 GATKRAILASNTARQ
+1206 
-1221 AFIAVATHTNP
+1221 
-1232 DPVHCSTL
+1232 
-1240 RDEWSRLKA
+1240 
-1249 TATQLERVDGRKQW
+1249 
-1263 VKHADNLDRA
+1263 
-1273 VSDGRTD
+1273 
-1280 LVFAAARAMSGNSS
+1280 
-1294 RSAAVTPLYTSDGI
+1294 
-1308 VQYDPT
+1308 
-1314 SILRVMQGHYGS
+1314 
-1326 LAADTTGHSLDLQYW
+1326 
-1341 HDRQPIQASPNTP
+1341 
-1354 TIRNSEILDQDFSWN
+1354 
-1369 QIAAALLQMSP
+1369 
-1380 RKAPGDDGIT
+1380 
-1390 TAFYQ
+1390 
-1395 AALYMPANTQEG
+1395 
-1407 VPPTPF
+1407 
-1413 ARALLRVCG
+1413 
-1422 QVFAS
+1422 
-1427 ATIPRAWLCASIVS
+1427 
-1441 IDKKDGDPLN
+1441 
-1451 PGDKRGI
+1451 
-1458 ALINVGLKLV
+1458 
-1468 CKVLQMRI
+1468 
-1476 ERFVETKN
+1476 
-1484 LLSYEQAGFRKRKE
+1484 
-1498 CVGQVV
+1498 
-1504 SLVDIIQRRQNA
+1504 
-1516 GLNTH
+1516 
-1521 VLFIDI
+1521 
-1527 RKAFDTVPVGALLWK
+1527 
-1542 LQNMGFPRRT
+1542 
-1552 LAFLKALYTS
+1552 
-1562 SSARARAGSLLSD
+1562 
-1575 PFPVQ
+1575 
-1580 RGVRQGCPLSGLLF
+1580 
-1594 NLFINDIL
+1594 
-1602 DGVAP
+1602 
-1607 ITVPGLPRD
+1607 
-1616 TNPIRGLMYADDVAV
+1616 
-1631 FADSEQSLLAAST
+1631 
-1644 AVEQWANQWE
+1644 
-1654 MQFGVAKCGIISFT
+1654 
-1668 GHLAPRLDNP
+1668 
-1678 LDIRLH
+1678 
-1684 GQLVSR
+1684 
-1690 VESYKYLGVLIDSKL
+1690 
-1705 DHSAWLKQKRS
+1705 
-1716 ALEHTISA
+1716 
-1724 LHPVLANHQLT
+1724 
-1735 VNYRSRIFSAVV
+1735 
-1747 MGKAYYGLEL
+1747 
-1757 VGGNKSHLAPLQT
+1757 
-1770 TINKGIRLFTG
+1770 
-1781 ARLSTAIGP
+1781 
-1790 LLVETGID
+1790 
-1798 SLLTRSLVSRVRLLE
+1798 
-1813 RSVTKRTPINAIC
+1813 
-1826 SGTDN
+1826 
-1831 DVFTLNVQGQLVRSQ
+1831 
-1846 RWFLVS
+1846 
-1852 SDQTAVQEQI
+1852 
-1862 LADTTSQTK
+1862 
-1871 DSQATTLVCIDG
+1871 
-1883 NSTNM
+1883 
-1888 WGLCIAPKLIHC
+1888 
-1900 ILCNR
+1900 
-1905 QLLSTSIAHLV
+1905 
-1916 VECEQVTG
+1916 
-1924 HRIQSGLVPAIQK
+1924 
-1937 SRLRLL
+1937 
-1943 GRALDP
+1943 
-1949 GVENVY
+1949 
-1955 TWLRGEVLNG
+1955 
-1965 EADLDQRWLDGTVEH
+1965 
-1980 ESMGTRHDN
+1980 
-1989 RALAARLADFLQ
+1989 

-2007 QSILWKY
+2007 QSTLWKY
-2014 HRDRLVE
+2014 TGIALWSWLTDF
-2021 VG
+2021 